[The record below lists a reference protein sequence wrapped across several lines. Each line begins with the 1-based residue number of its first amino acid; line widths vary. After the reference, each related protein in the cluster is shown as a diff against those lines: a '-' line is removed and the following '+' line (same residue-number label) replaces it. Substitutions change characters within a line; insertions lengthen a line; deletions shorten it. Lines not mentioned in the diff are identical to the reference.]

1 VITVKKTL
9 ISILACAGLATTPLA
24 YSGEVEHFKGKP
36 SKSLEQAV
44 SNFSEYN
51 SKLEQVLN
59 RELTPEAMNEV
70 HQLPYTLENALGKIN
85 AEFDALA
92 ETLETI
98 HIASEHADPDTVKT
112 SGEQFLSV
120 SREVI
125 E

>member
-1 VITVKKTL
+1 MKKTL
-9 ISILACAGLATTPLA
+9 ISILTCAGLATAPLA
-24 YSGEVEHFKGKP
+24 SSGEVEHFKGKP

-51 SKLEQVLN
+51 SKLEQILSG
-59 RELTPEAMNEV
+59 ELTPEAMNEV
-70 HQLPYTLENALGKIN
+70 HQLTYTLENALGKIN
-85 AEFDALA
+85 AEFDSLA

-98 HIASEHADPDTVKT
+98 HVASEHADPDTVK
-112 SGEQFLSV
+112 SNGERFLSV